1 MGISSHWAKFF
12 FDNREIIFSSRV
24 NSEWLTIGCADY
36 NDTNDSISRTV
47 SKLFLSDELYKSI
60 KADKAYL
67 NHKLHKTAISRLV
80 SCFGYSKYYESDI
93 NSRGDYVFDLNKGI
107 DEKFQKKFDL
117 IYDNG
122 TLEHIFNPI
131 QGLKNM
137 YHLVN
142 DDGLLIHS
150 QGIGDQ
156 TDHGY
161 WTFNPGLL
169 LDFYNKNGGEVLGIY
184 ILDNDG
190 WYGKLNYVGVNI
202 HGVLGYLPF
211 TKQIKTGVRIILY
224 SIIKSLENILALRK
238 VNNFFKFILKSYATF
253 PNYSMIAIFRIKSK
267 NENIQMTIQNS
278 Y

>member
-1 MGISSHWAKFF
+1 MGISSHWANFF
-12 FDNREIIFSSRV
+12 FENRKIITAPKG
-24 NSEWLTIGCADY
+24 NAEWLTIGCADY
-36 NDTNDSISRTV
+36 NDTNDSISRSV
-47 SKLFLSDELYKSI
+47 YKLFLTDDLYQSI
-60 KADKAYL
+60 KADTAYL
-67 NHKLHKTAISRLV
+67 NHQLHKTTISRLV
-80 SCFGYSKYYESDI
+80 NNFGYSKYYESDI

-107 DEKFQKKFDL
+107 DEQFQKKFDL
-117 IYDNG
+117 VYDNG

-142 DDGLLIHS
+142 EGGILIHS

-184 ILDNDG
+184 IFDNDG
-190 WYGKLNYVGVNI
+190 WYSKLNYAGVNI

-211 TKQIKTGVRIILY
+211 SKQIKTGVRIILY
-224 SIIKSLENILALRK
+224 SLFKSFENFLILRK
-238 VNNFFKFILKSYATF
+238 IKKFFCFIFRNYATF
-253 PNYSMIAIFRIKSK
+253 PNYSMVAIFRIKSK
-267 NENIQMTIQNS
+267 KSNIEMTIQNS